1 MDTICRWFFCIFVFS
16 VLQGCATAPPDSAL
30 TRSLDSA
37 SDQKEHPVR
46 VIDLGAQAIPACHE
60 VNQPPGKSLC
70 VFAPL
75 EDPSL
80 DEHKFRT
87 DVAKETDWSK
97 EEDAIGVALSGGG
110 TRAAANAMGVLAGL
124 DDLGLLTYV
133 KTDKKKKVELISSVS
148 GGGYA
153 AYYLYSRLLHPAGL
167 PVERGELFQDC
178 VKRFNETG
186 KVAGPEGETP
196 DKEPYATSAL
206 VKALGPFMCKSDT
219 YFKDSTNPQSAWE
232 GDGQHAQARH
242 QAALRCQ
249 QDVMSPGKCS
259 SRVTSQD
266 GLATVGSIASL
277 AAMSWLTRWPHHA
290 ANSLF
295 DSGLNLSPSR
305 AVYSHGIDL
314 SYGGLISREFRPSFL
329 EEGIL
334 NKKNLRRATRAQITC
349 PKNQVGSVF
358 TYANYN
364 LHECDERHSYPKPR
378 TWTLEDFAKSLNEK
392 RQEQMTLE
400 ALPTDQRPLQV
411 RNHPYWVIQATSAP
425 TRGLAGWLFREVNR
439 KDAWNNSFEFT
450 PTHFGSRRYGFVPG
464 TPAHYE
470 VIDAVASAAAFLDAN
485 QQAYDNFVVRPVLAA
500 FQHGINLNWGI
511 DLPNYN
517 TTPQRRRLHQ
527 VLPFPLNNVDAA
539 VTWATNRGAQKDRLI
554 SSFIRLTDGGN
565 AENTGVLAMVR
576 RGVRNIVVADAAS
589 DDEGSFGD
597 LCHLKQAL
605 NPADPASPLPGGQ
618 RLHLYLP
625 GLAGFDEACES
636 GGRPASFDLK
646 QWSHSLPLLLGCIQN
661 VKANNSKRPC
671 ANPEHVTSR
680 LFIYKPAITYTA
692 WKSASPGRRI
702 DRCKVIRYSPLA
714 APEAVLLQGAA
725 APLACSGATVSG
737 NHPEDLPSCMNAL
750 PCEAARLVRNGSKD
764 FPTGEDA
771 FISSTVA
778 ITANSS
784 GTLYASYRELAR
796 HAVHGARH
804 VLLRDSEVF
813 HKELQEQ
820 RENPMPALK
829 R

>member
-1 MDTICRWFFCIFVFS
+1 MYPICRWFSCSFLFFL
-16 VLQGCATAPPDSAL
+16 LQGCVTAPTGSAL
-30 TRSLDSA
+30 ISSLESA
-37 SDQKEHPVR
+37 SDQKEPGIR

-75 EDPSL
+75 EDPTF
-80 DEHKFRT
+80 DEHGFRT
-87 DVAKETDWSK
+87 EVAEETDWSK
-97 EEDAIGVALSGGG
+97 DEDAIGVALSGGG

-133 KTDKKKKVELISSVS
+133 ETDKKKVRLISSVS

-153 AYYLYSRLLHPAGL
+153 AYYLYSHLLHPANI

-178 VKRFNETG
+178 VRRFNETG
-186 KVAGPEGETP
+186 REEEQKGETTE
-196 DKEPYATSAL
+196 KEPYATSAL
-206 VKALGPFMCKSDT
+206 VKALGPYMCESDT
-219 YFKDSTNPQSAWE
+219 YIKNPTNLQNAWE

-259 SRVTSQD
+259 SQVTSQD
-266 GLATVGSIASL
+266 GPATVGSIASL
-277 AAMSWLTRWPHHA
+277 AVTSLLTTLPHHL

-305 AVYSHGIDL
+305 SVYSHGIDL
-314 SYGGLISREFRPSFL
+314 SYGGLISQDFRPSFL
-329 EEGIL
+329 EAGIL
-334 NKKNLRRATRAQITC
+334 NQKNLRRAARAQITC
-349 PKNQVGSVF
+349 PKNPIDGVS
-358 TYANYN
+358 THANYD

-378 TWTLEDFAKSLNEK
+378 TWTLEDFAKTLNEK
-392 RQEQMTLE
+392 RQEQMALE
-400 ALPTDQRPLQV
+400 VMPTDQRPLKV

-425 TRGLAGWLFREVNR
+425 TRGLAGWLSREVNR

-450 PTHFGSRRYGFVPG
+450 PKYFGSRRYGFVAG
-464 TPAHYE
+464 TPANYE

-485 QQAYDNFVVRPVLAA
+485 QQAYDSFFLRPVLAA
-500 FQHGINLNWGI
+500 VQHGFNLNWGI

-527 VLPFPLNNVDAA
+527 LLPFPLNNVDAA
-539 VTWATNRGAQKDRLI
+539 VTWSTNSGAQKDRLI

-576 RGVRNIVVADAAS
+576 RGVRNIVVADVAA

-605 NPADPASPLPGGQ
+605 NPADPASPPPGGQ

-625 GLAGFDEACES
+625 GLASFDEACAPDES
-636 GGRPASFDLK
+636 SARYNLK
-646 QWSHSLPLLLGCIQN
+646 QWSHGLPMLLGCIQN
-661 VKANNSKRPC
+661 VPATSLQQRC

-680 LFIYKPAITYTA
+680 LFIYKPSITQEA
-692 WKSASPGRRI
+692 RESAKLRTGI
-702 DRCKVIRYSPLA
+702 DSCKVIRYSPMA
-714 APEAVLLQGAA
+714 APQAVLLQGAS
-725 APLACSGATVSG
+725 APLACSEEVVSG
-737 NHPEDLPSCMNAL
+737 THQEGLPSCMKAL
-750 PCEAARLVRNGSKD
+750 PCEAARLVRNGSED

-804 VLLRDSEVF
+804 VLLRDSEAF
-813 HKELQEQ
+813 HKALRKQQ
-820 RENPMPALK
+820 DDPMPALQ

>member
-1 MDTICRWFFCIFVFS
+1 MHPICRWFFCSFLLFL
-16 VLQGCATAPPDSAL
+16 LQGCATVPTGSAI
-30 TRSLDSA
+30 TSSLGSA
-37 SDQKEHPVR
+37 SDQKEPSVR

-60 VNQPPGKSLC
+60 LNQPPGKTLC

-80 DEHKFRT
+80 DEHRFRT
-87 DVAKETDWSK
+87 EVAEETDWSK
-97 EEDAIGVALSGGG
+97 DEDAIGVALSGGG

-124 DDLGLLTYV
+124 DDLGLLTHV
-133 KTDKKKKVELISSVS
+133 QPGKKKKVELISSVS

-153 AYYLYSRLLHPAGL
+153 AYYLYSHLLHPAGP

-178 VKRFNETG
+178 VRRFNETG
-186 KVAGPEGETP
+186 KENQPKGEAPE
-196 DKEPYATSAL
+196 KEPYATSAL
-206 VKALGPFMCKSDT
+206 VKALDPYMCESDT
-219 YFKDSTNPQSAWE
+219 YIKDTTNPQNAWE

-259 SRVTSQD
+259 SKVTSQD

-277 AAMSWLTRWPHHA
+277 AAVSLLTSPPHHL

-305 AVYSHGIDL
+305 AAYSHGIDL
-314 SYGGLISREFRPSFL
+314 SYGGLISREFKPSFL
-329 EEGIL
+329 TE
-334 NKKNLRRATRAQITC
+334 RRVSTTQAQIIC
-349 PKNQVGSVF
+349 PKSRNSGTPAQ
-358 TYANYN
+358 ANYD

-378 TWTLEDFAKSLNEK
+378 TWTLEDFAKTLNEK
-392 RQEQMTLE
+392 RQEQMALE
-400 ALPTDQRPLQV
+400 ALPTDQRPLKV

-450 PTHFGSRRYGFVPG
+450 PKYFGSRRYGFVPG
-464 TPAHYE
+464 TPTNYE

-485 QQAYDNFVVRPVLAA
+485 QQAYNHFLWRPSLAA
-500 FQHGINLNWGI
+500 LQHGFNLNWGI

-539 VTWATNRGAQKDRLI
+539 VTWATNSGAQKDRLI

-576 RGVRNIVVADAAS
+576 RGVRNIVVADVAS

-625 GLAGFDEACES
+625 GLAGFDEACAPDES
-636 GGRPASFDLK
+636 SARYNLK
-646 QWSHSLPLLLGCIQN
+646 QWSHSLPMLLGCIQN
-661 VKANNSKRPC
+661 VPAASLQQRC
-671 ANPEHVTSR
+671 ANPDHVTSR
-680 LFIYKPAITYTA
+680 LFIYKPSITQKA
-692 WKSASPGRRI
+692 RESAKLRTGI
-702 DRCKVIRYSPLA
+702 DSCKVIRYSPMA
-714 APEAVLLQGAA
+714 APQAVLLQGTA
-725 APLACSGATVSG
+725 APLACSEATVSET
-737 NHPEDLPSCMNAL
+737 HPKGLPSCMNAL
-750 PCEAARLVRNGSKD
+750 PCEAARLVRNGSED

-796 HAVHGARH
+796 HAVHGASH
-804 VLLRDSEVF
+804 VLVGNKRAF
-813 HKELQEQ
+813 HQALEEQ
-820 RENPMPALK
+820 QENPMPTLK
-829 R
+829 K

>member
-1 MDTICRWFFCIFVFS
+1 MYPICCWFFCSFLFLL
-16 VLQGCATAPPDSAL
+16 LQGCATAPMGSAL
-30 TRSLDSA
+30 TSSLDST
-37 SDQKEHPVR
+37 SDQKEWTIR

-60 VNQPPGKSLC
+60 VNNPPGKSLC

-80 DEHKFRT
+80 DEHRFRT
-87 DVAKETDWSK
+87 EVAKEPDWSK
-97 EEDAIGVALSGGG
+97 DEDAIGVALSGGG

-124 DDLGLLTYV
+124 DDLGLLTHV
-133 KTDKKKKVELISSVS
+133 KPGNKKKVELISSVS

-153 AYYLYSRLLHPAGL
+153 AYYLYSHLLHPAGL

-178 VKRFNETG
+178 VRRFNETG
-186 KVAGPEGETP
+186 EEIDPTEKPP
-196 DKEPYATSAL
+196 KKEPPEKKRYATSAL
-206 VKALGPFMCKSDT
+206 VTALDPYMCERGT
-219 YFKDSTNPQSAWE
+219 YIKNPPNPQNAWE
-232 GDGQHAQARH
+232 GDGQQAQARH

-249 QDVMSPGKCS
+249 QDVMLPGKCS
-259 SRVTSQD
+259 SQVTSRD
-266 GLATVGSIASL
+266 GLATVGSIASQ
-277 AAMSWLTRWPHHA
+277 AATSLLTMPPHHLA
-290 ANSLF
+290 DSLF

-329 EEGIL
+329 NERGGF
-334 NKKNLRRATRAQITC
+334 TTQAQIIC
-349 PKNQVGSVF
+349 PKGRSSGNPAQ
-358 TYANYN
+358 ANYD
-364 LHECDERHSYPKPR
+364 LHECDERNSYARPR
-378 TWTLEDFAKSLNEK
+378 TLTLEDFAKTWKEK
-392 RQEQMTLE
+392 RQEQKVLE
-400 ALPTDQRPLQV
+400 ARPTDQHPLQI

-464 TPAHYE
+464 TPAYYE
-470 VIDAVASAAAFLDAN
+470 VIDAVASSAAFLDAN

-500 FQHGINLNWGI
+500 LQHGFNLNWGI

-539 VTWATNRGAQKDRLI
+539 VTWATNSGAQRDRLI

-605 NPADPASPLPGGQ
+605 NPAGLASPLPDGR
-618 RLHLYLP
+618 RLYLYLP
-625 GLAGFDEACES
+625 GLEGFDAACAPEGS
-636 GGRPASFDLK
+636 HAKFNLK

-661 VKANNSKRPC
+661 VKADSSQQPC
-671 ANPEHVTSR
+671 AYPGQVTSR
-680 LFIYKPAITYTA
+680 LFVYKPAITQRA
-692 WKSASPGRRI
+692 RASAKLMSGI
-702 DRCKVIRYSPLA
+702 DSCKVIRYSPLA
-714 APEAVLLQGAA
+714 APKAVLLQGAA
-725 APLACSGATVSG
+725 VPLACGGLTVSG
-737 NHPEDLPSCMNAL
+737 SHPEGLPSCMNAL
-750 PCEAARLVRNGSKD
+750 PCEAARLVRNGSED

-796 HAVHGARH
+796 HAVHGASH
-804 VLLRDSEVF
+804 VLVGDEQAF
-813 HKELQEQ
+813 HEALKEQQ
-820 RENPMPALK
+820 ENPMPALRK
-829 R
+829 